1 MKFKSKWRIKMRENT
16 KYHNYRFIGK
26 INVDE
31 IQPWFDFTTTKPWDD
46 PEIPWILDNKVRR
59 EILIILAKG
68 PKTFQEIYERVN
80 FSPKPLLITKEE
92 YDCQISYN
100 WTKKTV
106 ENHLMNLEW
115 YNLIKLINKS
125 YKLTIPILST
135 EETEKLEEYIVKFTE
150 NWITIIKQLG
160 DEVKEKLG
168 DLDKKTPLYE
178 ILIEKTIEKLY
189 RILKEEN
196 LLPNQPNLKAL
207 WAEQLRKIKFEDW
220 VAKNF

>member
-1 MKFKSKWRIKMRENT
+1 MKENT
-16 KYHNYRFIGK
+16 KYQNYRFVGK

-31 IQPWFDFTTTKPWDD
+31 IQPWFDFATAKPWDD

-68 PKTFQEIYERVN
+68 PKSFQEIYERVN

-92 YDCQISYN
+92 YDCQISYK

-115 YNLIKLINKS
+115 YNLIKLINKN
-125 YKLTIPILST
+125 YELTIPILST
-135 EETEKLEEYIVKFTE
+135 EESEKLEEYIVKFTE
-150 NWITIIKQLG
+150 NWMTIIKQLR
-160 DEVKEKLG
+160 DEVIEKLG
-168 DLDKKTPLYE
+168 DLDEKTPLYE
-178 ILIEKTIEKLY
+178 ILIQKAIEKLY